1 MTEKELIGKI
11 RKLRQIRPRK
21 DWVSLTKSQIL
32 GEEPRFTFFPYF
44 KPSQVLNKIW
54 VGKPA
59 FAIFTVVFIFLGTF
73 GYGLVKNSLPGD
85 LLYGIR
91 KVVHESQAVFISET
105 EKPAFQLKLANE
117 RLEDL
122 TKASAKNLAPTINEF
137 QANIS
142 AAAKTL
148 SKIDA
153 TTTDPVMIKKIVEET
168 KKLEE
173 NKQKVES
180 LGVVIE
186 GEETEEF
193 EKALAK
199 IVENLIE
206 DLKTR
211 TLTEE
216 KAKTLEEME
225 KLFEEGKYSEALE
238 LYLISQ

>member
-11 RKLRQIRPRK
+11 RGLRQIKPNR

-32 GEEPRFTFFPYF
+32 GEEKKYTSLFLFP
-44 KPSQVLNKIW
+44 VLKLRPVYAGLIA
-54 VGKPA
+54 VLILFGLLG
-59 FAIFTVVFIFLGTF
+59 FAQ
-73 GYGLVKNSLPGD
+73 NSLPGD
-85 LLYGIR
+85 PLYSIKR
-91 KVVHESQAVFISET
+91 ITEKSQAVFVSEE
-105 EKPAFQLKLANE
+105 EKPAFQLKLAND

-142 AAAKTL
+142 AAAKNL
-148 SKIDA
+148 AKIDA
-153 TTTDPVMIKKIVEET
+153 TTTDSVVIKKIVEET
-168 KKLEE
+168 KKLERG
-173 NKQKVES
+173 KQKVES

-193 EKALAK
+193 AQALANM
-199 IVENLIE
+199 VGNLIE

-216 KAKTLEEME
+216 KEEILNQMKE
-225 KLFEEGKYSEALE
+225 LFEEGKYSEALE
-238 LYLISQ
+238 LYLINQ